1 MKVNGHAALAELL
14 AEDIT
19 GNILPDPVTTADIL
33 DICAI
38 YGILLTQ
45 DTTGAAGVAYT
56 EALYGDFISVP
67 ASETTSKEALL
78 AEQGAG

>member
-1 MKVNGHAALAELL
+1 MKVNPTHAALAELI

-19 GNILPDPVTTADIL
+19 GNILPDPVTTEDIL

-45 DTTGAAGVAYT
+45 DTTGAAGIAYT
-56 EALYGDFISVP
+56 EALYADFIP
-67 ASETTSKEALL
+67 DTTSKEALL

>member
-1 MKVNGHAALAELL
+1 MKVNGHAALAALI

-19 GNILPDPVTTADIL
+19 GNILPAPVPAADIL

-45 DTTGAAGVAYT
+45 DTTGAACIAYT

>member
-33 DICAI
+33 DI
-38 YGILLTQ
+38 LTQ
-45 DTTGAAGVAYT
+45 DTTGAAGIAYT

>member
-38 YGILLTQ
+38 YGIVLTQ
-45 DTTGAAGVAYT
+45 DTTGEAGIAYT
-56 EALYGDFISVP
+56 KALYGDFIP
-67 ASETTSKEALL
+67 TPDTTSKEAIL

>member
-1 MKVNGHAALAELL
+1 MKVNKVNGHAALAALI

-19 GNILPDPVTTADIL
+19 GNILPDPVTAADIL

-56 EALYGDFISVP
+56 
-67 ASETTSKEALL
+67 
-78 AEQGAG
+78 

>member
-1 MKVNGHAALAELL
+1 MKVNKVNGHAALAALI

-38 YGILLTQ
+38 YGIVLTQ
-45 DTTGAAGVAYT
+45 DTTGEAGVAYT
-56 EALYGDFISVP
+56 QALYGDFIP
-67 ASETTSKEALL
+67 QTSKEALL

>member
-1 MKVNGHAALAELL
+1 MKVNGHSALAALL

-19 GNILPDPVTTADIL
+19 GNILPDPVTTTDIL

-45 DTTGAAGVAYT
+45 DTTGEAGVAYT
-56 EALYGDFISVP
+56 KALYGDFISTTG
-67 ASETTSKEALL
+67 TTSKETLL

>member
-1 MKVNGHAALAELL
+1 MKDHLELAELL

-38 YGILLTQ
+38 YGIILTKD
-45 DTTGAAGVAYT
+45 DTGTASVAYA
-56 EALYGDFISVP
+56 EALFIP
-67 ASETTSKEALL
+67 TTETTSKEALL

>member
-1 MKVNGHAALAELL
+1 MKGNGHAALAELL

-19 GNILPDPVTTADIL
+19 GNILPDPVTAADIL

-56 EALYGDFISVP
+56 EALYGDFEGGPITEHSDDMVW
-67 ASETTSKEALL
+67 L
-78 AEQGAG
+78 ARKR